1 MGGVPGG
8 HCSFPFVPDLGLPCW
23 VDAGSP
29 GLGACVQLSGA
40 SPVTPRCRAQLPH
53 RLTHVWDAHAGLAAF
68 LHCVWFLGPV
78 SWLQPRPGLQ
88 TPLQGPG
95 WVPTS
100 AELTPPSTS
109 AAASHTAS
117 EQRPASHTE
126 HVAKVQALLG
136 KQQGSAKGEN
146 PGTGPGLSVQVRHT
160 GLGGLP
166 GRGASVHGRLSLDA
180 APDPAEP
187 IPSRPQFMSE
197 NFLCSIV
204 CKRKKMKTTQK
215 SVNRETVE
223 LWCNLWNIL
232 QPSR

>member
-1 MGGVPGG
+1 M
-8 HCSFPFVPDLGLPCW
+8 
-23 VDAGSP
+23 
-29 GLGACVQLSGA
+29 GACVQLSGA